1 MKKIYLISVILILF
15 VNIRLTAQNIS
26 ISDVIHAPEPSAVL
40 DVYSTSKGLLVP
52 RVSLTA
58 TTDTTTIKAPVVS
71 LLVFNTATA
80 GDVTPG
86 YYFWTGS
93 AWVRIVSGSGSE
105 TNAIISSIKGLI
117 KSDGTIISAAV
128 PGVDYLT
135 PDGNAATVT
144 TNANLTGEVTSIG
157 NTTTITNKAVTL
169 AKMNDLPTATLIG
182 RNSAN
187 AGTPEAIDI
196 ATARTML
203 SIPADVSFNTDRI
216 ITLAGTSV
224 TGRNLGAGGKSMAQF
239 FEAFFFPA
247 VPATPPSCTFTT
259 STTTFPYSTWKN
271 WGNPPSNKITF
282 DWNITDLSL
291 TDNTDDKAITSIKL
305 KTGVTELANIT
316 PTGGNQ
322 SGNFS
327 EISFAN
333 TIPDPKTTFTKTYTL
348 EVIDAQPQTVLK
360 NIELTMSPATR
371 LIYSAPTL
379 SPNTTV
385 FEYDVNNKAITLN
398 WNITTNDEAITNI
411 SVDGISTGSTSSTGT
426 QAVVFKTI
434 ANGGSQSKTFPL
446 TVTGDIYGAGLTQN
460 SASVSW
466 DNRLYRGVIT
476 SSVIP
481 SDGSFAFTDTQV
493 KALSSETKLGGNW
506 KSTAGYDFVCGA
518 GGQYVVFAY
527 PDDAVTPVV
536 QYYDSSF
543 SSWMTYP
550 AADLNIINRVNFVNQ
565 NGYAG
570 SNYKLVIVCVQ
581 YFNQTVKI
589 RIQ

>member
-327 EISFAN
+327 EIPFAN

-411 SVDGISTGSTSSTGT
+411 SVDGISTGSTSLTGT